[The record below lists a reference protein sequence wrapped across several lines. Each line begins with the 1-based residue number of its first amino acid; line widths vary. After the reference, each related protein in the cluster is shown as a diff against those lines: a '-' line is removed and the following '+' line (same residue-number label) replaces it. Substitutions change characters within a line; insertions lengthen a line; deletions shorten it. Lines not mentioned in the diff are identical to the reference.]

1 MLFNNFASLQTSNNR
16 MRWNINQFVSHSNR
30 RKHTYIS
37 TNDLDDKDAAEL
49 DKICRTME
57 LEYAKVYTEYEQAL
71 KDLNIMSSQ
80 LKQRIEKFS
89 SSGEPGEVEIQYRK
103 MDMDI
108 ISTKIKISESK
119 NKLFE
124 SKLKQI
130 REERKLMFDR
140 MKAAGKLNN
149 IGTNVQDVSSMPGYL
164 QVAND
169 ASVQQRGV
177 GLTPELA
184 NLIKVQMINNS
195 EVPKKIV
202 NGVQVSSA
210 DPQPQTVVNQTN
222 QESLVKE
229 AEVAKAE
236 VEVVDD
242 GNTFQVKQTVQQ
254 QPTLNN
260 NVNKAESK
268 DEVETT
274 VKQSLYDKLIEGFE
288 LDPSS
293 IPNSD
298 KVLNPMGSF
307 GTATDQDV
315 SIADQFVQNMNLIK
329 QREANKKKLL
339 ANQEGVMGSK
349 MMTSLNS
356 IKNNTLDIKERLY
369 VDTLSGK
376 YWVEGY
382 VQNENGDYE
391 VCPTYIPKSIIHLG
405 NLRFDVKNSLVK
417 TAHYDDSIEFALS
430 DESNMTPFY
439 KEQWDKE
446 SSNQYVLDESVLELL
461 Q

>member
-16 MRWNINQFVSHSNR
+16 MRWNINQFVTHSNR

-169 ASVQQRGV
+169 TSTQQRGV
-177 GLTPELA
+177 GISPELA
-184 NLIKVQMINNS
+184 NLIKVQMINNQD
-195 EVPKKIV
+195 VPKKIV
-202 NGVQVSSA
+202 NGVQVIST
-210 DPQPQTVVNQTN
+210 DPQPLTVVNQTN
-222 QESLVKE
+222 QESSVKE
-229 AEVAKAE
+229 AE

-242 GNTFQVKQTVQQ
+242 GNTFQVKQTTQ
-254 QPTLNN
+254 QPTSNDI
-260 NVNKAESK
+260 VSKAESNT
-268 DEVETT
+268 EEETT

-288 LDPSS
+288 LNPST

-430 DESNMTPFY
+430 DESNMSPFY
-439 KEQWDKE
+439 KEQWNKE